1 MFLPRRQVSTSVDA
15 SEVQAKAT
23 LTIDPVTLSGSSTNS
38 ICIVWDYNDSRNR
51 LSGLRFELQWRA
63 CAPAVAAAVG
73 SMANKLRKAKSMR
86 CQGSHGG
93 GGASSD
99 SDGSHSTE
107 EGGGSPHLGT
117 TMSGGVQHDDIKT
130 RWAQEGEVDTVA
142 WSTPPGMSSSD
153 AQLELGCHGNGWS
166 GIPDCLIE
174 TEALPSPARSRNV
187 GIVNSRGSS
196 STPRSSTPRSSTPR
210 SSTPRSS
217 TPREIT
223 TTTTSG
229 TPRDTGAPRRCF
241 VVVHGL
247 ERSHGRAGDVPS
259 GRMYAFRVRAI
270 SVLGEGR
277 WSHR

>member
-210 SSTPRSS
+210 SSTPRE
-217 TPREIT
+217 TT